1 MMWMQEILEGLQTC
15 KLGGRDCLSDV
26 SLLLQDED
34 KELLEAATILHYV
47 GMFINHKSYHR
58 HSHYL
63 IKNNE
68 HLLGYSPLEIEI
80 IALLAR
86 YHRKKVPTLKD
97 EDFATLPE
105 EVQKKVRAMC
115 AVMRIAVALDRCDT
129 NAIEHVHVY
138 QQPESV
144 MLVSSLPSVSNL
156 IRMLHLLE
164 SFFLP
169 FLTIDLASL

>member
-1 MMWMQEILEGLQTC
+1 
-15 KLGGRDCLSDV
+15 
-26 SLLLQDED
+26 
-34 KELLEAATILHYV
+34 
-47 GMFINHKSYHR
+47 
-58 HSHYL
+58 
-63 IKNNE
+63 
-68 HLLGYSPLEIEI
+68 
-80 IALLAR
+80 
-86 YHRKKVPTLKD
+86 VPTLKD

>member
-63 IKNNE
+63 IKVFF
-68 HLLGYSPLEIEI
+68 L
-80 IALLAR
+80 
-86 YHRKKVPTLKD
+86 
-97 EDFATLPE
+97 DFSSIFSSIPAKEPMAMKTGDMQIHLPE
-105 EVQKKVRAMC
+105 MNTGLWVSIL
-115 AVMRIAVALDRCDT
+115 MREMSHVNSLSKPFTIHV
-129 NAIEHVHVY
+129 NAQFAGDVV
-138 QQPESV
+138 
-144 MLVSSLPSVSNL
+144 LGL
-156 IRMLHLLE
+156 
-164 SFFLP
+164 F
-169 FLTIDLASL
+169 

>member
-63 IKNNE
+63 IKVF
-68 HLLGYSPLEIEI
+68 LL
-80 IALLAR
+80 
-86 YHRKKVPTLKD
+86 
-97 EDFATLPE
+97 DF
-105 EVQKKVRAMC
+105 
-115 AVMRIAVALDRCDT
+115 
-129 NAIEHVHVY
+129 
-138 QQPESV
+138 
-144 MLVSSLPSVSNL
+144 SSIFSSIPAKN
-156 IRMLHLLE
+156 
-164 SFFLP
+164 P
-169 FLTIDLASL
+169 CP